1 MRGKRKSIK
10 SDLKKVDAIKDG
22 EIDYSDIPA
31 LDGAFFKKALSD
43 WPPRKKTVTIRLD
56 EDVLGWLKGRGR
68 GYQTRINKLLRQ
80 YMEAGK

>member
-10 SDLKKVDAIKDG
+10 SDLKKIDTIKEGD
-22 EIDYSDIPA
+22 IDYSDIPE

>member
-1 MRGKRKSIK
+1 MKGKRKSIK
-10 SDLKKVDAIKDG
+10 SDLKKVDAIKGGD
-22 EIDYSDIPA
+22 IDYSDIPE

-43 WPPRKKTVTIRLD
+43 WTPRKKTVTIRLD